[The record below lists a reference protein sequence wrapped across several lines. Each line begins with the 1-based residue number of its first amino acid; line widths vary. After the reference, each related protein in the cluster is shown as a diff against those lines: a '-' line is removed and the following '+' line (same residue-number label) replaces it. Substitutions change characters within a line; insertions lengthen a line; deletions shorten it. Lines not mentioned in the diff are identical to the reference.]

1 MPEVDVGPRPRDEP
15 QSRYAGR
22 VEPVLATA
30 TAADGTRIAWTS
42 SGAGQA
48 LIHLPGVPF
57 SNVEGEWRIP
67 TLRRAFT
74 ELGGQVR
81 LIQYD
86 GRGTG
91 RSQRDVSDLSL
102 EAYLL
107 DLDAVA
113 EAAGVDRVVLLGFYH
128 SATHAIAWAAR
139 HPERVRGLI
148 LFGGA
153 LRGWDPMQGSGT
165 QALLSLIERDWDT
178 FVESVAHAWLG
189 WPEGD
194 EGRLAAD
201 WFRAATTPTIAR
213 ATLQAAYSIDVTAD
227 AARVRCPALVL
238 HRVDATVIPFD
249 LSSELARA
257 LPQGRLEMLP
267 GATASLFF
275 EDSEQ
280 VVDRLVQFVH
290 DPAAAHPVTATAL
303 NRRPP
308 ARGSGG
314 LSPREIE
321 VLRLLANGET
331 NSQIGVRLGI
341 SINTVERHVVNLY
354 RKIDARGRA
363 DATAWAIR
371 NGVA

>member
-1 MPEVDVGPRPRDEP
+1 MDP
-15 QSRYAGR
+15 A
-22 VEPVLATA
+22 LATA
-30 TAADGTRIAWTS
+30 TAADGTHIAWTS
-42 SGAGQA
+42 VGDGPA
-48 LIHLPGVPF
+48 LVHMPGVPF

-67 TLRRAFT
+67 VLRRCFT
-74 ELGGQVR
+74 DLSARLR

-91 RSQRDVSDLSL
+91 RSQRDVTDLSL
-102 EAYLL
+102 EAYLG
-107 DLDAVA
+107 DLDAVV
-113 EAAGVDRVVLLGFYH
+113 EASGAGQVVLLGFYH
-128 SATHAIAWAAR
+128 SATHAVAWAAR
-139 HPERVRGLI
+139 NPERVRGLI

-201 WFRAATTPTIAR
+201 WFRTATTPTMAR
-213 ATLQAAYSIDVTAD
+213 ATLQAAYAIDVTAD

-249 LSSELARA
+249 LSAELAHA
-257 LPQGRLEMLP
+257 LPNSRLEMLP
-267 GATASLFF
+267 GASASLFF
-275 EDSEQ
+275 EDGDQ
-280 VVDRLVQFVH
+280 VVDRLIEFVE
-290 DPAAAHPVTATAL
+290 DPAATHPITATAIG
-303 NRRPP
+303 RVR
-308 ARGSGG
+308 ARGSDT

-331 NSQIGVRLGI
+331 NSQIAARLGI
-341 SINTVERHVVNLY
+341 SINTVERHVANTY

>member
-1 MPEVDVGPRPRDEP
+1 V
-15 QSRYAGR
+15 
-22 VEPVLATA
+22 VEA
-30 TAADGTRIAWTS
+30 
-42 SGAGQA
+42 SGAGQ
-48 LIHLPGVPF
+48 
-57 SNVEGEWRIP
+57 
-67 TLRRAFT
+67 
-74 ELGGQVR
+74 
-81 LIQYD
+81 
-86 GRGTG
+86 
-91 RSQRDVSDLSL
+91 
-102 EAYLL
+102 
-107 DLDAVA
+107 
-113 EAAGVDRVVLLGFYH
+113 VVLLGFYH
-128 SATHAIAWAAR
+128 SATHAVAWAAR

-201 WFRAATTPTIAR
+201 WFRTATTPAIAR
-213 ATLQAAYSIDVTAD
+213 ATLQAAYAIDVTAD

-249 LSSELARA
+249 LSAELARA
-257 LPQGRLEMLP
+257 LPNGRLEMLP
-267 GATASLFF
+267 GASASLFF
-275 EDSEQ
+275 EDGDQ
-280 VVDRLVQFVH
+280 VVDRLITFVE
-290 DPAAAHPVTATAL
+290 DPTAAHPITATAIG
-303 NRRPP
+303 RKR
-308 ARGSGG
+308 ARGSGT

-331 NSQIGVRLGI
+331 NGQIAARLGI
-341 SINTVERHVVNLY
+341 SINTVERHVANTY

>member
-1 MPEVDVGPRPRDEP
+1 
-15 QSRYAGR
+15 
-22 VEPVLATA
+22 VEPTLATA
-30 TAADGTRIAWTS
+30 TSADGTRIAWTS
-42 SGAGQA
+42 NGEGQA
-48 LIHLPGVPF
+48 LVHMPGVPF

-67 TLRRAFT
+67 VLRRTFT
-74 ELGGQVR
+74 GLADHVR

-91 RSQRDVSDLSL
+91 RSQRDVADLSL
-102 EAYLL
+102 EAYLS
-107 DLDAVA
+107 DLDAVV
-113 EAAGVDRVVLLGFYH
+113 EAAGLDRVVLLGFYH

-201 WFRAATTPTIAR
+201 WFRTSTTPAMAR
-213 ATLQAAYSIDVTAD
+213 ATLQAAYAIDVTAD
-227 AARVRCPALVL
+227 AALVRCPALVL

-249 LSSELARA
+249 LSAEVARA
-257 LPQGRLEMLP
+257 LPQGRLELLP
-267 GATASLFF
+267 GASASLFF
-275 EDSEQ
+275 EGGDQ
-280 VVDRLVQFVH
+280 VVERLIEFVR
-290 DPAAAHPVTATAL
+290 DPAAAHPVTATAVP
-303 NRRPP
+303 RRP

-321 VLRLLANGET
+321 VVRLLANGES
-331 NSQIGVRLGI
+331 NGQIAARLGI
-341 SINTVERHVVNLY
+341 SINTVERHVANLY

>member
-1 MPEVDVGPRPRDEP
+1 MEP
-15 QSRYAGR
+15 I
-22 VEPVLATA
+22 LATS
-30 TAADGTRIAWTS
+30 TAADGTHIAWTS
-42 SGAGQA
+42 VGDGPA
-48 LIHLPGVPF
+48 LIHMPGVPF

-67 TLRRAFT
+67 ILRRSFT
-74 ELGGQVR
+74 DLGERLR

-107 DLDAVA
+107 DLDAVV
-113 EAAGVDRVVLLGFYH
+113 EASGAGQVVLLGFYH
-128 SATHAIAWAAR
+128 SATHAVAWAAR
-139 HPERVRGLI
+139 HPDRVRGLI

-201 WFRAATTPTIAR
+201 WFRTATTPAIAR
-213 ATLQAAYSIDVTAD
+213 ATLQAAYAIDVTAD

-249 LSSELARA
+249 MSAELARA
-257 LPQGRLEMLP
+257 LPNGRLEMLP
-267 GATASLFF
+267 GASASLFF
-275 EDSEQ
+275 EDGEQ
-280 VVDRLVQFVH
+280 VVDRLIEFVE
-290 DPAAAHPVTATAL
+290 DPGAAHPITATAIG
-303 NRRPP
+303 RRRT
-308 ARGSGG
+308 RGSGA

-331 NSQIGVRLGI
+331 NGQIAARLGI
-341 SINTVERHVVNLY
+341 SINTVERHVANIY
-354 RKIDARGRA
+354 RRIDARGRA

>member
-1 MPEVDVGPRPRDEP
+1 
-15 QSRYAGR
+15 
-22 VEPVLATA
+22 VEPILSTA
-30 TAADGTRIAWTS
+30 TAADGTHIAWTS
-42 SGAGQA
+42 VGDGPA
-48 LIHLPGVPF
+48 LIHMPGVPF

-67 TLRRAFT
+67 ILRRSFT
-74 ELGGQVR
+74 ELGERLR

-107 DLDAVA
+107 DLDAVV
-113 EAAGVDRVVLLGFYH
+113 EASGAGQVVLLGFYH
-128 SATHAIAWAAR
+128 SATHAVAWAAR
-139 HPERVRGLI
+139 HPDRVRGLI

-201 WFRAATTPTIAR
+201 WFRTATTPAIAR
-213 ATLQAAYSIDVTAD
+213 ATLQAAYAIDVTAD

-249 LSSELARA
+249 LSAELARA
-257 LPQGRLEMLP
+257 LPNGRLEMLP
-267 GATASLFF
+267 GASASLFF
-275 EDSEQ
+275 EEGDQ
-280 VVDRLVQFVH
+280 VVDRLVQFVE
-290 DPAAAHPVTATAL
+290 DPAAAHPITATAIG
-303 NRRPP
+303 RRQT
-308 ARGSGG
+308 RGSGA

-331 NSQIGVRLGI
+331 NGQIAVRLGI
-341 SINTVERHVVNLY
+341 SINTVERHVANIY
-354 RKIDARGRA
+354 RRIDARGRA

>member
-1 MPEVDVGPRPRDEP
+1 MRRGPLP
-15 QSRYAGR
+15 SRYAAR

-30 TAADGTRIAWTS
+30 TAADGTHIAWTS
-42 SGAGQA
+42 SGAGPA

-57 SNVEGEWRIP
+57 SNTEGEWRIP
-67 TLRRAFT
+67 VLRRAFT
-74 ELGGQVR
+74 RLDEQVR

-107 DLDAVA
+107 DLDAVV
-113 EAAGVDRVVLLGFYH
+113 EAAGVDQVVLLGFYH

-178 FVESVAHAWLG
+178 FVESAAHAWLG

-201 WFRAATTPTIAR
+201 WFRTATTPAIAR
-213 ATLQAAYSIDVTAD
+213 ATLQAAYAIDVTAD

-238 HRVDATVIPFD
+238 HRVDATVISFD
-249 LSSELARA
+249 LSAELARA
-257 LPQGRLEMLP
+257 LPDGRLEVLP
-267 GATASLFF
+267 GASASLFF
-275 EDSEQ
+275 EDGDQ
-280 VVDRLVQFVH
+280 VVDRLIQFVYE
-290 DPAAAHPVTATAL
+290 PAAAHPVTATAL
-303 NRRPP
+303 NRRQV
-308 ARGSGG
+308 RGSRS

-331 NSQIGVRLGI
+331 NGQIADRLGI
-341 SINTVERHVVNLY
+341 SINTVERHVGNIY

-371 NGVA
+371 NGIA